1 MWFDV
6 YLKNQGGLSKTALF
20 VPIPGTKLKAQ
31 GEIVNGK
38 IAIPD

>member
-20 VPIPGTKLKAQ
+20 VPTLGTKSKTQ
-31 GEIVNGK
+31 GERINGK
-38 IAIPD
+38 NTIPN